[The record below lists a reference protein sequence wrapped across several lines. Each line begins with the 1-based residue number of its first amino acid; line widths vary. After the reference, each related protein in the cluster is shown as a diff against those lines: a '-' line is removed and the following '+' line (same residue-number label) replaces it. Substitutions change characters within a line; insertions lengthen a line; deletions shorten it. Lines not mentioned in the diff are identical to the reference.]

1 MQKIA
6 AKTDKFDNGGM
17 TNVDPLI
24 QEVTMFILG
33 ESDNQQVVNQF
44 VDKYGV
50 EAFTQQEKKFFNHLC
65 LMLKHQDL

>member
-1 MQKIA
+1 
-6 AKTDKFDNGGM
+6 
-17 TNVDPLI
+17 
-24 QEVTMFILG
+24 MFILG

-50 EAFTQQEKKFFNHLC
+50 EALHNLEKKFYNHLC